1 MHIVYLG
8 EKTLIKISY
17 LDLRMRS
24 QSLVLKSVFSFYEIK
39 KNDFRI
45 FMQMD
50 SKPISEDILQLT
62 SPLIIINLQTRSQ
75 SSLLSSLQTDVH
87 QGLLSLSLKPS
98 LKIDKKIKKNDK
110 DDDRETDRTNA
121 KLKLKKKTRSK
132 INFEEDYDSVND
144 LFEKIDDGENISL
157 LPLARP
163 KKPTGNDVTPVSFV
177 IKQKV
182 QIITNLKKK
191 KSNTSSQKKELES
204 LGSNKPTQINL
215 TQPLTVQ
222 ELSDLFSISKT
233 DIIKS
238 LFLKGIPVTVN
249 QLIDTLTAQKL
260 GQEFGIEVLLN
271 SQEFFNEKKPLD
283 LTKSST
289 EDLSSR
295 PPIVTIMG
303 HVDHGKTTLLDKIR
317 KTQTAQKEAGGITQ
331 KIGAYEVYL
340 NHKNEDRKLVFLDT
354 PGHAAFSGMRSRGVS
369 ITDVAVLVVAADDG
383 VKQQTIEAIKQIQSS
398 KVPIIVAIN
407 KIDKE
412 DANVENIK
420 EELAKYNLVS
430 EDWGGETLM
439 VPISAMQGT
448 NIDTLL
454 EMILLLSDM
463 MNLKAEG
470 NALSEGMVI
479 ESNLDRAKGAV
490 ASVLVQ
496 NGTLRVGNIL
506 QIGGNL
512 AKVRGMLNSI
522 GENIK
527 EAGPSSPVLIWGLS
541 KVPSVGETFTAFKD
555 EKDAKLFISA
565 NPSANKIGTSSFS
578 QLSENYAV
586 SDSEN
591 KSRINIIIKADTQ
604 GSAEAITTSLNK
616 INDSK
621 VQIRVLYA
629 CAGEI
634 TETDVEFASTS
645 SASLFAFNTTA
656 ASGALKSA
664 KTLGVTIKEFNVIY
678 DLFDFIQSLI
688 DSLVGPQYEER
699 FIGMASVKTVFPLA
713 KSFVAGSFVTEG
725 KITKSSFI
733 HVLRDN
739 DILYKGLID
748 SLKKIK
754 ENVLEITEDSECGIF
769 VAEFDSWKQ
778 GDVIKAFE
786 LIPKKKSTF

>member
-1 MHIVYLG
+1 
-8 EKTLIKISY
+8 LIKSSY
-17 LDLRMRS
+17 FDLRIRP
-24 QSLVLKSVFSFYEIK
+24 QCLALKPLSNFYRLK
-39 KNDFRI
+39 KNNFRI
-45 FMQMD
+45 LMQMD
-50 SKPISEDILQLT
+50 SKPVVEDIIQLT
-62 SPLIIINLQTRSQ
+62 SPMIVVKTKNQ

-87 QGLLSLSLKPS
+87 QGLLSLNLKPS
-98 LKIDKKIKKNDK
+98 LKIDKKVKKNDK
-110 DDDRETDRTNA
+110 DDDREVDRTNA

-132 INFEEDYDSVND
+132 ISFEEDYDAVND
-144 LFEKIDDGENISL
+144 LFEKVEDSENISL
-157 LPLARP
+157 LSLARP
-163 KKPTGNDVTPVSFV
+163 SKPASHDVAPVSFV
-177 IKQKV
+177 VKQKG
-182 QIITNLKKK
+182 QALTNLKKK
-191 KSNTSSQKKELES
+191 KSHSSSQKKESES
-204 LGSNKPTQINL
+204 LHSEKPTQINL

-233 DIIKS
+233 EIIKS

-249 QLIDTLTAQKL
+249 QLIDTSTAQRL
-260 GQEFGIEVLLN
+260 GQEFGIEVVLN
-271 SQEFFNEKKPLD
+271 SQEIFNEKKSLD
-283 LTKSST
+283 LTNSSL
-289 EDLSSR
+289 ENLVSR

-317 KTQTAQKEAGGITQ
+317 KTQIAQKEAGGITQ
-331 KIGAYEVYL
+331 RIGAYEVTIH
-340 NHKNEDRKLVFLDT
+340 HKNEDRKLIFLDT

-369 ITDVAVLVVAADDG
+369 ITDIAVLVVAADDG
-383 VKQQTIEAIKQIQSS
+383 VKQQTIEAIKQIQASN
-398 KVPIIVAIN
+398 VPIIVAIN

-412 DANVENIK
+412 DANVDNIK
-420 EELAKYNLVS
+420 EELAKYNLIS

-448 NIDTLL
+448 NIDSLL

-463 MNLKAEG
+463 MNLQADP
-470 NALSEGMVI
+470 NVLSEGMII

-512 AKVRGMLNSI
+512 AKVRGMVNSV

-541 KVPSVGETFTAFKD
+541 KVPSVGDTFTSFKD
-555 EKDAKLFISA
+555 EKEAKLYITTT
-565 NPSANKIGTSSFS
+565 PGLNKTSTSSFP

-591 KSRINIIIKADTQ
+591 KSRINVIIKTDTQ
-604 GSAEAITTSLNK
+604 GSAEAIATSLNK

-621 VQIRVLYA
+621 VQIRILYS
-629 CAGEI
+629 CAGEV

-645 SASLFAFNTTA
+645 SAALFAFNTTA
-656 ASGALKSA
+656 ASGALRSA

-713 KSFVAGSFVTEG
+713 KSFVAGSFVVEG
-725 KITKSSFI
+725 KMTKSSFI
-733 HVLRDN
+733 HVIRDN
-739 DILYKGLID
+739 DIVYKGLID
-748 SLKKIK
+748 SLKKVK
-754 ENVLEITEDSECGIF
+754 ENVLEVTEDSECGIF

-786 LIPKKKSTF
+786 LIPKKKNTF

>member
-1 MHIVYLG
+1 
-8 EKTLIKISY
+8 LIKSSY
-17 LDLRMRS
+17 FDLRIRP
-24 QSLVLKSVFSFYEIK
+24 QCLALKPLSNFYRLK
-39 KNDFRI
+39 KNNFRI
-45 FMQMD
+45 LMQMD
-50 SKPISEDILQLT
+50 SKPVVEDIIQLT
-62 SPLIIINLQTRSQ
+62 SPMIVVKTKNQ

-87 QGLLSLSLKPS
+87 QGLLSLNLKPS
-98 LKIDKKIKKNDK
+98 LKIDKKVKKNDK
-110 DDDRETDRTNA
+110 DDDREVDRTNA

-132 INFEEDYDSVND
+132 ISFEEDYDAVND
-144 LFEKIDDGENISL
+144 LFEKVEDSENISL
-157 LPLARP
+157 LSLARP
-163 KKPTGNDVTPVSFV
+163 SKPASHDVAPVSFV
-177 IKQKV
+177 VKQKG
-182 QIITNLKKK
+182 QALTNLKKK
-191 KSNTSSQKKELES
+191 KSHSSSQKKESES
-204 LGSNKPTQINL
+204 LHSEKPTQINL

-233 DIIKS
+233 EIIKS

-249 QLIDTLTAQKL
+249 QLIDTSTAQRL
-260 GQEFGIEVLLN
+260 GQEFGIEVVLN
-271 SQEFFNEKKPLD
+271 SQEIFNEKKSLD
-283 LTKSST
+283 LTNSSL
-289 EDLSSR
+289 ENLVSR

-317 KTQTAQKEAGGITQ
+317 KTQIAQKEAGGITQ
-331 KIGAYEVYL
+331 RIGAYEVTIH
-340 NHKNEDRKLVFLDT
+340 HKNEDRKLIFLDT

-369 ITDVAVLVVAADDG
+369 ITDIAVLVVAADDG
-383 VKQQTIEAIKQIQSS
+383 VKQQTIEAIKQIQASN
-398 KVPIIVAIN
+398 VPIIVAIN

-412 DANVENIK
+412 DADVDNIK
-420 EELAKYNLVS
+420 EELAKYNLIS

-448 NIDTLL
+448 NIDSLL

-463 MNLKAEG
+463 MNLQADP
-470 NALSEGMVI
+470 NVLSEGMII

-512 AKVRGMLNSI
+512 AKVRGMVNSV

-541 KVPSVGETFTAFKD
+541 KVPSVGDTFTSFKD
-555 EKDAKLFISA
+555 EKEAKLYITTT
-565 NPSANKIGTSSFS
+565 PGLNKTSTSSFP

-591 KSRINIIIKADTQ
+591 KSRINVIIKTDTQ
-604 GSAEAITTSLNK
+604 GSAEAIATSLNK

-621 VQIRVLYA
+621 VQIRILYS
-629 CAGEI
+629 CAGEV

-645 SASLFAFNTTA
+645 SAALFAFNTTA
-656 ASGALKSA
+656 ASGALRSA

-713 KSFVAGSFVTEG
+713 KSFVAGSFVVEG
-725 KITKSSFI
+725 KMTKSSFI
-733 HVLRDN
+733 HVIRDN
-739 DILYKGLID
+739 DIVYKGLID
-748 SLKKIK
+748 SLKKVK
-754 ENVLEITEDSECGIF
+754 ENVLEVTEDSECGIF

-786 LIPKKKSTF
+786 LIPKKKNTF

>member
-1 MHIVYLG
+1 MIKTTYLN
-8 EKTLIKISY
+8 
-17 LDLRMRS
+17 LRIRS
-24 QSLVLKSVFSFYEIK
+24 QCLCLKSLSSSYKIK
-39 KNDFRI
+39 KSNFKICMQTDF
-45 FMQMD
+45 
-50 SKPISEDILQLT
+50 KLTSEDIFQLV
-62 SPLIIINLQTRSQ
+62 SPMIVVNLQTKNQ

-87 QGLLSLSLKPS
+87 QGLLSLNLKPS

-110 DDDRETDRTNA
+110 DDDREVDRTNA
-121 KLKLKKKTRSK
+121 KLKLKKKARSK
-132 INFEEDYDSVND
+132 INFEEDYESVND
-144 LFEKIDDGENISL
+144 LFEKTDDTEDVSL
-157 LPLARP
+157 LPMARP
-163 KKPTGNDVTPVSFV
+163 SKPTTTEIPSVSFV
-177 IKQKV
+177 VKQKGQV
-182 QIITNLKKK
+182 TTNLRKK
-191 KSNTSSQKKELES
+191 KSNPSSQKKELELLRS
-204 LGSNKPTQINL
+204 DKPTQVNL
-215 TQPLTVQ
+215 NQPLTVQ

-260 GQEFGIEVLLN
+260 GQEFGIDVLLN
-271 SQEFFNEKKPLD
+271 SQEYFNEKRSLD
-283 LTKSST
+283 LTQSSI
-289 EDLSSR
+289 ESLSSR
-295 PPIVTIMG
+295 SPIVTIMG

-317 KTQTAQKEAGGITQ
+317 KTQIAQKEAGGITQ
-331 KIGAYEVYL
+331 KIGAYEFSTY
-340 NHKNEDRKLVFLDT
+340 HKNEYRRLVFLDT

-383 VKQQTIEAIKQIQSS
+383 VKQQTIEAIKQIQASN
-398 KVPIIVAIN
+398 VPIIVAIN

-420 EELAKYNLVS
+420 EELAKYNLIS
-430 EDWGGETLM
+430 EDWGGDTVM
-439 VPISAMQGT
+439 IPISAMKGT

-454 EMILLLSDM
+454 EMILLVSDM
-463 MNLKAEG
+463 MNLKADPD
-470 NALSEGMVI
+470 ALSEGMII
-479 ESNLDRAKGAV
+479 ESNLDRAKGPV

-496 NGTLRVGNIL
+496 NGTLRIGNIL
-506 QIGGNL
+506 QIGGSI
-512 AKVRGMLNSI
+512 AKVRGMINSVGDI
-522 GENIK
+522 IK

-541 KVPSVGETFTAFKD
+541 RVPAVGDIFTAFKD
-555 EKDAKLFISA
+555 EKDAKLFITTHS
-565 NPSANKIGTSSFS
+565 SLQKTSIIP

-591 KSRINIIIKADTQ
+591 KSRINVIIKTDTQ
-604 GSAEAITTSLNK
+604 GSAEAIATSLNK

-621 VQIRVLYA
+621 VQIRILYS

-645 SASLFAFNTTA
+645 SAALLAFNTTA
-656 ASGALKSA
+656 ASGATKSA

-713 KSFVAGSFVTEG
+713 KSFVAGSFVMEG

-733 HVLRDN
+733 HVIRDN
-739 DILYKGLID
+739 DIVYKGLID

-754 ENVLEITEDSECGIF
+754 ENVLEVVEDSECGIF
-769 VAEFDSWKQ
+769 VSEFDSWKQ
-778 GDVIKAFE
+778 GDTIKAFE

>member
-1 MHIVYLG
+1 M
-8 EKTLIKISY
+8 IKSSY
-17 LDLRMRS
+17 LDLRIRS
-24 QSLVLKSVFSFYEIK
+24 QCLALKSLPSSYKIK
-39 KNDFRI
+39 NNNFRI

-50 SKPISEDILQLT
+50 SKPISEDILQLIA
-62 SPLIIINLQTRSQ
+62 PMIIVNLQNRNQ

-87 QGLLSLSLKPS
+87 QGLLSLNLKPS
-98 LKIDKKIKKNDK
+98 LKIDKKVKKNDK
-110 DDDRETDRTNA
+110 DDDREVDRTNA

-132 INFEEDYDSVND
+132 INFEEDFDSVND
-144 LFEKIDDGENISL
+144 LFEKIDDSENTSL

-163 KKPTGNDVTPVSFV
+163 NKPASNEIAPVSFV
-177 IKQKV
+177 VKQKGQV
-182 QIITNLKKK
+182 TTNLKKK
-191 KSNTSSQKKELES
+191 KSNASSQKKELES
-204 LGSNKPTQINL
+204 LGLDKPTHINL

-249 QLIDTLTAQKL
+249 QLIDTLTAQRL
-260 GQEFGIEVLLN
+260 GQEFGIEVVLN
-271 SQEFFNEKKPLD
+271 SQEFFNEKKPLN
-283 LTKSST
+283 LTNSSM
-289 EDLSSR
+289 ENLASR
-295 PPIVTIMG
+295 PPVVTIMG

-317 KTQTAQKEAGGITQ
+317 KTQIAQKEAGGITQ
-331 KIGAYEVYL
+331 KIGAYEVSIH
-340 NHKNEDRKLVFLDT
+340 HKNEDRKLVFLDT

-383 VKQQTIEAIKQIQSS
+383 VKQQTIEAIKQIQASN
-398 KVPIIVAIN
+398 VPIIVAIN

-412 DANVENIK
+412 DANVDNIK
-420 EELAKYNLVS
+420 EELAKYNLIS

-463 MNLKAEG
+463 MNLQADPD
-470 NALSEGMVI
+470 ALSEGMII

-512 AKVRGMLNSI
+512 AKVRGMVNSVGDSI
-522 GENIK
+522 R

-541 KVPSVGETFTAFKD
+541 KVPSVGDTFTAFKD
-555 EKDAKLFISA
+555 EKDAKLFITT
-565 NPSANKIGTSSFS
+565 NPSSNKISSSSFP

-591 KSRINIIIKADTQ
+591 KSRINVIIKTDTQ
-604 GSAEAITTSLNK
+604 GSAEAIATSLNK

-621 VQIRVLYA
+621 VQIRILYS

-645 SASLFAFNTTA
+645 SAALFSFNTTA

-713 KSFVAGSFVTEG
+713 KSFVAGSFVIEG

-739 DILYKGLID
+739 EILYKGLMD

-754 ENVLEITEDSECGIF
+754 ENVLEVTEDSECGIF
-769 VAEFDSWKQ
+769 LAGFDSWKQ
-778 GDVIKAFE
+778 GDIIKAFE

>member
-1 MHIVYLG
+1 M
-8 EKTLIKISY
+8 IKSSH
-17 LDLRMRS
+17 LDLRIRS
-24 QSLVLKSVFSFYEIK
+24 QCLALKPLFSVYKIK
-39 KNDFRI
+39 KNNFRI
-45 FMQMD
+45 FMHMD
-50 SKPISEDILQLT
+50 SKPMSEDIFQLT
-62 SPLIIINLQTRSQ
+62 SPMIVVNLQTRNQ

-87 QGLLSLSLKPS
+87 QGLLSLNLKPS

-110 DDDRETDRTNA
+110 DDDREVDRTNA

-132 INFEEDYDSVND
+132 INFEEDYESVND
-144 LFEKIDDGENISL
+144 LFEKVEDSENISL
-157 LPLARP
+157 LSLARP
-163 KKPTGNDVTPVSFV
+163 SKPANPDIAPVSFV
-177 IKQKV
+177 IKQKG
-182 QIITNLKKK
+182 QLPAGLKKK
-191 KSNTSSQKKELES
+191 KSHTSNQKKELVSVASE
-204 LGSNKPTQINL
+204 KPTQINL

-233 DIIKS
+233 EIIKS

-249 QLIDTLTAQKL
+249 QLIDTLTAQRL
-260 GQEFGIEVLLN
+260 GQEFGIEVALN
-271 SQEFFNEKKPLD
+271 SQEFINEKKSLH
-283 LTKSST
+283 LTTSSM
-289 EDLSSR
+289 ENLVSR

-317 KTQTAQKEAGGITQ
+317 KTQIAQKEAGGITQ
-331 KIGAYEVYL
+331 KIGAYEVAIH
-340 NHKNEDRKLVFLDT
+340 HKNEDRKLVFLDT

-369 ITDVAVLVVAADDG
+369 ITDIAVLVVAADDG
-383 VKQQTIEAIKQIQSS
+383 VKQQTIEAIRQIQSS
-398 KVPIIVAIN
+398 NVPIIVAIN

-412 DANVENIK
+412 DANVDNIK
-420 EELAKYNLVS
+420 EELAKYNLIS

-463 MNLKAEG
+463 MNLQADP

-512 AKVRGMLNSI
+512 AKIRGMVDSI

-541 KVPSVGETFTAFKD
+541 KVPSVGDTFTAFKD
-555 EKDAKLFISA
+555 EKDAKLYLTA
-565 NPSANKIGTSSFS
+565 NPGLNKTSISSFP

-591 KSRINIIIKADTQ
+591 KSRINVIIKTDTQ
-604 GSAEAITTSLNK
+604 GSAEAIATSLNK

-621 VQIRVLYA
+621 VQIRILYS

-645 SASLFAFNTTA
+645 SAALFAFNTTA

-664 KTLGVTIKEFNVIY
+664 KTLGVIIKEFNVIY

-713 KSFVAGSFVTEG
+713 KSFVAGSFVLEG

-739 DILYKGLID
+739 DVLYKGLID
-748 SLKKIK
+748 SLKKVK
-754 ENVLEITEDSECGIF
+754 ENVLEVTEDSECGVF
-769 VAEFDSWKQ
+769 VSEFDSWKQ
-778 GDVIKAFE
+778 GDLIKAFE

>member
-1 MHIVYLG
+1 M
-8 EKTLIKISY
+8 IKSSH
-17 LDLRMRS
+17 LDLRIRS
-24 QSLVLKSVFSFYEIK
+24 QCLALKPLFSVYKIK
-39 KNDFRI
+39 KNNFRI
-45 FMQMD
+45 FMHMD
-50 SKPISEDILQLT
+50 SKPMSEDIFQLT
-62 SPLIIINLQTRSQ
+62 SPMIVVNLQTRNQ

-87 QGLLSLSLKPS
+87 QGLLSLNLKPS

-110 DDDRETDRTNA
+110 DDDREVDRTNA

-132 INFEEDYDSVND
+132 INFEEDYESVND
-144 LFEKIDDGENISL
+144 LFEKVEDSENISL
-157 LPLARP
+157 LSLARP
-163 KKPTGNDVTPVSFV
+163 SKPANPDIAPVSFV
-177 IKQKV
+177 IKQKG
-182 QIITNLKKK
+182 QLPAGLKKK
-191 KSNTSSQKKELES
+191 KSHTSNQKKELVSVASE
-204 LGSNKPTQINL
+204 KPTQINL

-233 DIIKS
+233 EIIKS

-249 QLIDTLTAQKL
+249 QLIDTLTAQRL
-260 GQEFGIEVLLN
+260 GQEFGIEVALN
-271 SQEFFNEKKPLD
+271 SQEFINEKKSLH
-283 LTKSST
+283 LTTSSM
-289 EDLSSR
+289 ENLVSR

-317 KTQTAQKEAGGITQ
+317 KTQIAQKEAGGITQ
-331 KIGAYEVYL
+331 KIGAYEVAIH
-340 NHKNEDRKLVFLDT
+340 HKNEDRKLVFLDT

-369 ITDVAVLVVAADDG
+369 ITDIAVLVVAADDG
-383 VKQQTIEAIKQIQSS
+383 VKQQTIEAIRQIQSS
-398 KVPIIVAIN
+398 NVPLIVAIN
-407 KIDKE
+407 KIDQE
-412 DANVENIK
+412 DANVDNIK
-420 EELAKYNLVS
+420 EELAKYNLIS

-463 MNLKAEG
+463 MNLQADP

-512 AKVRGMLNSI
+512 AKIRGMVDSI

-541 KVPSVGETFTAFKD
+541 KVPSVGDTFTAFKD
-555 EKDAKLFISA
+555 EKDAKLYLTA
-565 NPSANKIGTSSFS
+565 NPGLNKTSISSFP

-591 KSRINIIIKADTQ
+591 KSRINVIIKTDTQ
-604 GSAEAITTSLNK
+604 GSAEAIATSLNK

-621 VQIRVLYA
+621 VQIRILYS

-645 SASLFAFNTTA
+645 SAALFAFNTTA

-664 KTLGVTIKEFNVIY
+664 KTLGVIIKEFNVIY

-713 KSFVAGSFVTEG
+713 KSFVAGSFVLEG

-739 DILYKGLID
+739 DVLYKGLID
-748 SLKKIK
+748 SLKKVK
-754 ENVLEITEDSECGIF
+754 ENVLEVTEDSECGVF
-769 VAEFDSWKQ
+769 VSEFDSWKQ
-778 GDVIKAFE
+778 GDLIKAFE

>member
-1 MHIVYLG
+1 
-8 EKTLIKISY
+8 
-17 LDLRMRS
+17 
-24 QSLVLKSVFSFYEIK
+24 
-39 KNDFRI
+39 
-45 FMQMD
+45 MQMD
-50 SKPISEDILQLT
+50 SKSIPEDILQLT
-62 SPLIIINLQTRSQ
+62 SPMIVVNLQTRNQ
-75 SSLLSSLQTDVH
+75 SLLFSSLQTDVH
-87 QGLLSLSLKPS
+87 QGILSLNLKPS
-98 LKIDKKIKKNDK
+98 LKIDKKVKKNDK
-110 DDDRETDRTNA
+110 DDDREVDRTNA

-144 LFEKIDDGENISL
+144 LFEKVEDSENISL
-157 LPLARP
+157 LSLARP
-163 KKPTGNDVTPVSFV
+163 SKPTNQDIAPVSFV
-177 IKQKV
+177 VKQKG
-182 QIITNLKKK
+182 QLLANLKKK
-191 KSNTSSQKKELES
+191 KSHTSNQKKELES
-204 LGSNKPTQINL
+204 LVSEKPTQINL

-249 QLIDTLTAQKL
+249 QLIDTLTAQRL
-260 GQEFGIEVLLN
+260 GQEFGIEVVVN
-271 SQEFFNEKKPLD
+271 SQEFFNEKKSLD
-283 LTKSST
+283 LTTSLIENLVPRS
-289 EDLSSR
+289 
-295 PPIVTIMG
+295 PIVTIMG

-317 KTQTAQKEAGGITQ
+317 KTQIAQKEAGGITQ
-331 KIGAYEVYL
+331 KIGAYEVVVR
-340 NHKNEDRKLVFLDT
+340 HKNEDKTLVFLDT

-369 ITDVAVLVVAADDG
+369 ITDIAVLVVAADDG
-383 VKQQTIEAIKQIQSS
+383 VKQQTIEVIKQIQTSN
-398 KVPIIVAIN
+398 VPIIVAIN

-412 DANVENIK
+412 DANVDNIK
-420 EELAKYNLVS
+420 EELAKYNLIS

-463 MNLKAEG
+463 MNLQADP

-512 AKVRGMLNSI
+512 AKIRGMLNSA

-541 KVPSVGETFTAFKD
+541 KVPSVGDTFTTFKD
-555 EKDAKLFISA
+555 EKDAKLYIA
-565 NPSANKIGTSSFS
+565 TTPSLNKASTSSFP

-591 KSRINIIIKADTQ
+591 KSRINVIIKTDTQ
-604 GSAEAITTSLNK
+604 GSAEAIATSLNK

-621 VQIRVLYA
+621 VQIRILYS

-645 SASLFAFNTTA
+645 SAALFAFNTTA
-656 ASGALKSA
+656 ATGALKSA
-664 KTLGVTIKEFNVIY
+664 KTLGVAIKEFNVIY

-713 KSFVAGSFVTEG
+713 KSFVAGSFVLEG

-748 SLKKIK
+748 SLKKVK
-754 ENVLEITEDSECGIF
+754 ENVLEVTVDSECGIF
-769 VAEFDSWKQ
+769 VSEFDAWKQ
-778 GDVIKAFE
+778 GDMIKAFE

>member
-1 MHIVYLG
+1 
-8 EKTLIKISY
+8 
-17 LDLRMRS
+17 
-24 QSLVLKSVFSFYEIK
+24 
-39 KNDFRI
+39 
-45 FMQMD
+45 MD

-62 SPLIIINLQTRSQ
+62 SPMIVVNLQTRNQ

-87 QGLLSLSLKPS
+87 QGLLSLNLKPS

-110 DDDRETDRTNA
+110 DEDREVDRTNP

-132 INFEEDYDSVND
+132 INFEEDYESVND
-144 LFEKIDDGENISL
+144 LFEKVEDSENISL
-157 LPLARP
+157 LSLARP
-163 KKPTGNDVTPVSFV
+163 SKPANLDTAPISFV
-177 IKQKV
+177 VKQKG
-182 QIITNLKKK
+182 QLSTSLKKK
-191 KSNTSSQKKELES
+191 KSHGSNQKKELDS
-204 LGSNKPTQINL
+204 LASEKPTQINL

-233 DIIKS
+233 EIIKS

-249 QLIDTLTAQKL
+249 QLIDTLTAQRL

-271 SQEFFNEKKPLD
+271 SQEFFNEKKSLN
-283 LTKSST
+283 LTTSSM
-289 EDLSSR
+289 ENLISR

-317 KTQTAQKEAGGITQ
+317 KTQIAQKEAGGITQ
-331 KIGAYEVYL
+331 KIGAYEVFI
-340 NHKNEDRKLVFLDT
+340 HHRNEDRRLIFLDT

-369 ITDVAVLVVAADDG
+369 ITDIAVLVVAADDG
-383 VKQQTIEAIKQIQSS
+383 VKQQTIEAIKQIQASN
-398 KVPIIVAIN
+398 VPIIVAIN

-412 DANVENIK
+412 DANVDNIK

-463 MNLKAEG
+463 MNLQADP
-470 NALSEGMVI
+470 NVLSEGMVI

-512 AKVRGMLNSI
+512 AKVRGMVNSA

-541 KVPSVGETFTAFKD
+541 RVPSVGDTFTAFKD
-555 EKDAKLFISA
+555 EKDAKLYVTNS
-565 NPSANKIGTSSFS
+565 PGLNKTSTGSFP
-578 QLSENYAV
+578 QLAENYAV

-591 KSRINIIIKADTQ
+591 KSRINVIIKTDTQ
-604 GSAEAITTSLNK
+604 GSAEAIATSLNK
-616 INDSK
+616 IDNSK
-621 VQIRVLYA
+621 VQIRILYS

-645 SASLFAFNTTA
+645 SAALFAFNTTA

-699 FIGMASVKTVFPLA
+699 FIGMALVKTVFPLA
-713 KSFVAGSFVTEG
+713 KSFVAGSLVLEG
-725 KITKSSFI
+725 KITKSSLI
-733 HVLRDN
+733 HVIRDN
-739 DILYKGLID
+739 DILYKGLIN
-748 SLKKIK
+748 SLKKVK
-754 ENVLEITEDSECGIF
+754 ENVLEVAEDSECGIF

-778 GDVIKAFE
+778 GDIIKAFE

>member
-1 MHIVYLG
+1 
-8 EKTLIKISY
+8 LIKSSY
-17 LDLRMRS
+17 FDLRIRP
-24 QSLVLKSVFSFYEIK
+24 QCLALKPLSNFYRLK
-39 KNDFRI
+39 KNNFRI

-50 SKPISEDILQLT
+50 SKPVVEDIIQLT
-62 SPLIIINLQTRSQ
+62 SPMIVVKTKNQ

-87 QGLLSLSLKPS
+87 QGLLSLNLKPS
-98 LKIDKKIKKNDK
+98 LKIDKKVKKNDK
-110 DDDRETDRTNA
+110 DDDREVDRTNA

-132 INFEEDYDSVND
+132 ISFEEDYDAVND
-144 LFEKIDDGENISL
+144 LFEKVEDSENISL
-157 LPLARP
+157 LSLARP
-163 KKPTGNDVTPVSFV
+163 SKPASHDVAPVSFV
-177 IKQKV
+177 VKQKG
-182 QIITNLKKK
+182 QALTNLKKK
-191 KSNTSSQKKELES
+191 KSHSSSQKKEPELLHSE
-204 LGSNKPTQINL
+204 KPTRINL

-233 DIIKS
+233 EIIKS

-249 QLIDTLTAQKL
+249 QLIDTSTAQRL
-260 GQEFGIEVLLN
+260 GQEFGIEVVLN
-271 SQEFFNEKKPLD
+271 SQEIFNEKKSLD
-283 LTKSST
+283 LTNSSMENLVT
-289 EDLSSR
+289 R

-317 KTQTAQKEAGGITQ
+317 KTQIAQKEAGGITQ
-331 KIGAYEVYL
+331 RIGAYEVAIH
-340 NHKNEDRKLVFLDT
+340 HKNEDRKLIFLDT

-369 ITDVAVLVVAADDG
+369 ITDIAVLVVAADDG
-383 VKQQTIEAIKQIQSS
+383 VKQQTIEAIKQIQASN
-398 KVPIIVAIN
+398 VPIIVAIN

-412 DANVENIK
+412 DADVDNIK
-420 EELAKYNLVS
+420 EELAKYNLIS

-448 NIDTLL
+448 NIDSLL

-463 MNLKAEG
+463 MNLQADP
-470 NALSEGMVI
+470 NVLSEGMII

-512 AKVRGMLNSI
+512 AKVRGMVNSV

-541 KVPSVGETFTAFKD
+541 KVPSVGDTFTSFKD
-555 EKDAKLFISA
+555 EKEAKLYITTT
-565 NPSANKIGTSSFS
+565 PGLNKTSTSSFP

-591 KSRINIIIKADTQ
+591 KSRINVIIKTDTQ
-604 GSAEAITTSLNK
+604 GSAEAIATSLNK

-621 VQIRVLYA
+621 VQIRILYS
-629 CAGEI
+629 CAGEV
-634 TETDVEFASTS
+634 TETDIEFASTS
-645 SASLFAFNTTA
+645 SAALFAFNTTA
-656 ASGALKSA
+656 ASGALRSA

-713 KSFVAGSFVTEG
+713 KSFVAGSFVVEG

-733 HVLRDN
+733 HVIRDN
-739 DILYKGLID
+739 DIVYKGLID
-748 SLKKIK
+748 SLKKVK
-754 ENVLEITEDSECGIF
+754 ETVLEVTEDSECGIF

-786 LIPKKKSTF
+786 LVPKKKNTF

>member
-1 MHIVYLG
+1 
-8 EKTLIKISY
+8 LIKSSH
-17 LDLRMRS
+17 LDLRIRS
-24 QSLVLKSVFSFYEIK
+24 QCLALKPLFSVYKIK
-39 KNDFRI
+39 KNNFRI
-45 FMQMD
+45 FMHMD
-50 SKPISEDILQLT
+50 SKPMSEDIFQLT
-62 SPLIIINLQTRSQ
+62 SPMIVVNLQTRNQ

-87 QGLLSLSLKPS
+87 QGLLSLNLKPS

-110 DDDRETDRTNA
+110 DDDREVDRTNA

-132 INFEEDYDSVND
+132 INFEEDYESVND
-144 LFEKIDDGENISL
+144 LFEKVEDSENISL
-157 LPLARP
+157 LSLARP
-163 KKPTGNDVTPVSFV
+163 SKPANPDIAPVSFV
-177 IKQKV
+177 IKQKG
-182 QIITNLKKK
+182 QLPAGLKKK
-191 KSNTSSQKKELES
+191 KSHTSNQKKELVSVASE
-204 LGSNKPTQINL
+204 KPTQINL

-233 DIIKS
+233 EIIKS

-249 QLIDTLTAQKL
+249 QLIDTLTAQRL
-260 GQEFGIEVLLN
+260 GQEFGIEVALN
-271 SQEFFNEKKPLD
+271 SQEFINEKKSLH
-283 LTKSST
+283 LTTSSM
-289 EDLSSR
+289 ENLVSR

-317 KTQTAQKEAGGITQ
+317 KTQIAQKEAGGITQ
-331 KIGAYEVYL
+331 KIGAYEVAIH
-340 NHKNEDRKLVFLDT
+340 HKNEDRKLVFLDT

-369 ITDVAVLVVAADDG
+369 ITDIAVLVVAADDG
-383 VKQQTIEAIKQIQSS
+383 VKQQTIEAIRQIQSS
-398 KVPIIVAIN
+398 NVPIIVAIN

-412 DANVENIK
+412 DANVDNIK
-420 EELAKYNLVS
+420 EELAKYNLIS

-463 MNLKAEG
+463 MNLQADP

-512 AKVRGMLNSI
+512 AKIRGMVDSI

-541 KVPSVGETFTAFKD
+541 KVPSVGDTFTAFKD
-555 EKDAKLFISA
+555 EKDAKLYLTA
-565 NPSANKIGTSSFS
+565 NPGLNKTSISSFP

-591 KSRINIIIKADTQ
+591 KSRINVIIKTDTQ
-604 GSAEAITTSLNK
+604 GSAEAIATSLNK

-621 VQIRVLYA
+621 VQIRILYS

-645 SASLFAFNTTA
+645 SAALFAFNTTA

-664 KTLGVTIKEFNVIY
+664 KTLGVIIKEFNVIY

-713 KSFVAGSFVTEG
+713 KSFVAGSFVLEG

-739 DILYKGLID
+739 DVLYKGLID
-748 SLKKIK
+748 SLKKVK
-754 ENVLEITEDSECGIF
+754 ENVLEVTEDSECGVF
-769 VAEFDSWKQ
+769 VSEFDSWKQ
-778 GDVIKAFE
+778 GDLIKAFE

>member
-1 MHIVYLG
+1 
-8 EKTLIKISY
+8 
-17 LDLRMRS
+17 MRS
-24 QSLVLKSVFSFYEIK
+24 QCLVLKSFSNVYKIK
-39 KNDFRI
+39 KNNIRI
-45 FMQMD
+45 FMHMD
-50 SKPISEDILQLT
+50 SKPISEDIFQLT
-62 SPLIIINLQTRSQ
+62 SPMIVVNLQTRNQ

-87 QGLLSLSLKPS
+87 QGLLGLNLKPS

-110 DDDRETDRTNA
+110 DEDREVDRTNA

-132 INFEEDYDSVND
+132 INFEEDYESVND
-144 LFEKIDDGENISL
+144 LFEKVEDTENISL
-157 LPLARP
+157 LSLARP
-163 KKPTGNDVTPVSFV
+163 SKPANPDTAPISFV
-177 IKQKV
+177 IKQKG
-182 QIITNLKKK
+182 QLSTSLKKK
-191 KSNTSSQKKELES
+191 KSHGSNQKKELDSVTSE
-204 LGSNKPTQINL
+204 KPSQINL

-233 DIIKS
+233 EIIKS

-249 QLIDTLTAQKL
+249 QLIDTLTAQRL
-260 GQEFGIEVLLN
+260 GQEFGIEVILN
-271 SQEFFNEKKPLD
+271 SQEFFSEKKSLD
-283 LTKSST
+283 LTISSI
-289 EDLSSR
+289 ENLISR

-317 KTQTAQKEAGGITQ
+317 KTQVAQKEAGGITQ
-331 KIGAYEVYL
+331 KIGAYEVL
-340 NHKNEDRKLVFLDT
+340 IHHKNEDRKLIFLDT

-369 ITDVAVLVVAADDG
+369 ITDIAVLVVAADDG
-383 VKQQTIEAIKQIQSS
+383 VKQQTIEAIKQIQASN
-398 KVPIIVAIN
+398 VPIIVAIN

-412 DANVENIK
+412 DANVDNIK
-420 EELAKYNLVS
+420 EELAKYNLIS

-439 VPISAMQGT
+439 VPISAMQCT

-463 MNLKAEG
+463 MNLQADP
-470 NALSEGMVI
+470 NVLSEGMVI

-512 AKVRGMLNSI
+512 AKIRGMVNSL
-522 GENIK
+522 GETVK

-541 KVPSVGETFTAFKD
+541 KVPSVGDTFTVFKD
-555 EKDAKLFISA
+555 EKDAKLYLTTA
-565 NPSANKIGTSSFS
+565 PSLHKTSTGSFP
-578 QLSENYAV
+578 QLAENYAV

-591 KSRINIIIKADTQ
+591 KSRINVIIKTDTQ
-604 GSAEAITTSLNK
+604 GSAEAIATSLNK
-616 INDSK
+616 IDNSK
-621 VQIRVLYA
+621 VQIRILYS

-645 SASLFAFNTTA
+645 SAALFAFNTTA

-713 KSFVAGSFVTEG
+713 KSFVAGSLVLEG

-733 HVLRDN
+733 HVIRDT
-739 DILYKGLID
+739 DILYKGLMN
-748 SLKKIK
+748 SLKKVK
-754 ENVLEITEDSECGIF
+754 ENVLEVTEDSECGIF

-778 GDVIKAFE
+778 GDLIKAFE

>member
-1 MHIVYLG
+1 M
-8 EKTLIKISY
+8 IKSSY
-17 LDLRMRS
+17 FDLRIRP
-24 QSLVLKSVFSFYEIK
+24 QCLALKPLSNFYRLK
-39 KNDFRI
+39 KNNFRI
-45 FMQMD
+45 LMQMD
-50 SKPISEDILQLT
+50 SKPVVEDIIQLT
-62 SPLIIINLQTRSQ
+62 SPMIVVKTKNQ

-87 QGLLSLSLKPS
+87 QGLLSLNLKPS
-98 LKIDKKIKKNDK
+98 LKIDKKVKKNDK
-110 DDDRETDRTNA
+110 DDDREVDRTNA

-132 INFEEDYDSVND
+132 ISFEEDYDAVND
-144 LFEKIDDGENISL
+144 LFEKVEDSENISL
-157 LPLARP
+157 LSLARP
-163 KKPTGNDVTPVSFV
+163 SKPASHDVAPVSFV
-177 IKQKV
+177 VKQKG
-182 QIITNLKKK
+182 QALTNLKKK
-191 KSNTSSQKKELES
+191 KSHSSSQKKESES
-204 LGSNKPTQINL
+204 LHSEKPTQINL

-233 DIIKS
+233 EIIKS

-249 QLIDTLTAQKL
+249 QLIDTSTAQRL
-260 GQEFGIEVLLN
+260 GQEFGIEVVLN
-271 SQEFFNEKKPLD
+271 SQEIFNEKKSLD
-283 LTKSST
+283 LTNSSL
-289 EDLSSR
+289 ENLVSR

-317 KTQTAQKEAGGITQ
+317 KTQIAQKEAGGITQ
-331 KIGAYEVYL
+331 RIGAYEVTIH
-340 NHKNEDRKLVFLDT
+340 HKNEDRKLIFLDT

-369 ITDVAVLVVAADDG
+369 ITDIAVLVVAADDG
-383 VKQQTIEAIKQIQSS
+383 VKQQTIEAIKQIQASN
-398 KVPIIVAIN
+398 VPIIVAIN

-412 DANVENIK
+412 DADVDNIK
-420 EELAKYNLVS
+420 EELAKYNLIS

-448 NIDTLL
+448 NIDSLL

-463 MNLKAEG
+463 MNLQADP
-470 NALSEGMVI
+470 NVLSEGMII

-512 AKVRGMLNSI
+512 AKVRGMVNSV

-541 KVPSVGETFTAFKD
+541 KVPSVGDTFTSFKD
-555 EKDAKLFISA
+555 EKEAKLYITTT
-565 NPSANKIGTSSFS
+565 PGLNKTSTSSFP

-591 KSRINIIIKADTQ
+591 KSRINVIIKTDTQ
-604 GSAEAITTSLNK
+604 GSAEAIATSLNK

-621 VQIRVLYA
+621 VQIRILYS
-629 CAGEI
+629 CAGEV

-645 SASLFAFNTTA
+645 SAALFAFNTTA
-656 ASGALKSA
+656 ASGALRSA

-713 KSFVAGSFVTEG
+713 KSFVAGSFVVEG
-725 KITKSSFI
+725 KMTKSSFI
-733 HVLRDN
+733 HVIRDN
-739 DILYKGLID
+739 DIVYKGLID
-748 SLKKIK
+748 SLKKVK
-754 ENVLEITEDSECGIF
+754 ENVLEVTEDSECGIF

-786 LIPKKKSTF
+786 LIPKKKNTF